1 MFLKISQNSQENT
14 CARDSFLNK
23 VAGLAWPAA
32 LWKKRLWHRCFPVN
46 VAKFLRTFFWRK
58 FYNFTILFLQK
69 IFEEIFTDYVCKTAS
84 ILPQDDT
91 NFQTESDLQTE
102 NKSLKKYLRR
112 SWYLYLNF
120 VDAFVF
126 KLIQYLKMCYKTDQ
140 YTVSQFPHHFNQHTL
155 VRFSHVL

>member
-1 MFLKISQNSQENT
+1 MFLKISQNSQDNT
-14 CARDSFLNK
+14 CGRDSFLNK

-32 LWKKRLWHRCFPVN
+32 LLKKRLWHRCFPVN
-46 VAKFLRTFFWRK
+46 VAKFLRTS
-58 FYNFTILFLQK
+58 FLK
-69 IFEEIFTDYVCKTAS
+69 ITSAS
-84 ILPQDDT
+84 ILPQDDI

-140 YTVSQFPHHFNQHTL
+140 YTVSQFPHHFNQHAL